1 MIQGHAGR
9 PTHIP
14 IDPVVVDA
22 AADTAALR
30 RKAEQVSRG
39 GVRAAVL
46 GANDGLVT
54 NLCLILAIAGA
65 ERQRICRPPGRL
77 CQPRRRRVLDGRR

>member
-1 MIQGHAGR
+1 VTAGGAGR
-9 PTHIP
+9 PTHIA

-39 GVRAAVL
+39 GARAAVL

-54 NLCLILAIAGA
+54 
-65 ERQRICRPPGRL
+65 ICA
-77 CQPRRRRVLDGRR
+77 